1 METIEE
7 QILSIVKNI
16 TQNETI
22 EIKQSL
28 LDEGLLDSL
37 TTIELITKLE
47 EQFKI
52 SIDNDELNHE
62 NFNTISNISSI
73 IKNKIK

>member
-52 SIDNDELNHE
+52 SIDNCFD
-62 NFNTISNISSI
+62 
-73 IKNKIK
+73 